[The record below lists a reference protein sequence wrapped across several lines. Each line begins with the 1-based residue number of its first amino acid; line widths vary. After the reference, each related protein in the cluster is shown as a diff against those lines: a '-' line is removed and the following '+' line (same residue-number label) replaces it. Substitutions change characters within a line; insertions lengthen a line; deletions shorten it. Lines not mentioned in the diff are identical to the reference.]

1 MVSEGAGHPVVACD
15 GGSRSSGS
23 LRRPV
28 HGPGR
33 RPSLFTQPIPSSLV
47 LVKLLVAVGVLVF
60 PVPALVLGA
69 RGLRKRPG
77 YSFDEPADRVSYV
90 LLVALRA
97 MVLFLVLA
105 LSVVLLVSTIGAA
118 VVDVPLH
125 GMVYVLFVLDVL
137 LALLV
142 VLSFGR
148 RARRPVRRRVSPA
161 AR

>member
-1 MVSEGAGHPVVACD
+1 
-15 GGSRSSGS
+15 
-23 LRRPV
+23 
-28 HGPGR
+28 
-33 RPSLFTQPIPSSLV
+33 V

-105 LSVVLLVSTIGAA
+105 LSAVLLVSTIGAA

>member
-1 MVSEGAGHPVVACD
+1 
-15 GGSRSSGS
+15 
-23 LRRPV
+23 
-28 HGPGR
+28 
-33 RPSLFTQPIPSSLV
+33 V

-69 RGLRKRPG
+69 RGLLKRPG
-77 YSFDEPADRVSYV
+77 YTADEPADRASYI
-90 LLVALRA
+90 LLVALRG
-97 MVLFLVLA
+97 LVLLLVFA
-105 LSVVLLVSTIGAA
+105 LSAVVLVSTVGAM

-125 GMVYVLFVLDVL
+125 GMVYVLFTLDVL

-142 VLSFGR
+142 VVSFGR